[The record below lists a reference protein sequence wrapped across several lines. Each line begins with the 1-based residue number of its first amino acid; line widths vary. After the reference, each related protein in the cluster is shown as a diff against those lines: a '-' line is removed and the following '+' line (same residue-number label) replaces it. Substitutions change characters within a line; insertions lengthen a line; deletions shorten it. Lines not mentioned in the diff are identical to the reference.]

1 MQESELIEKLNSMI
15 RLDNDAL
22 SSYNKVLDNI
32 NEQVIKS
39 EITKYRDD
47 HLRHVD
53 NLSGLIIKYGGVPTR
68 DDKDIRG
75 LFLGSATAIQNIAGL
90 QGSLMALQT
99 GEKLTNKD
107 YSEAV
112 SWNVPED
119 VLLILKDNY
128 EDEKRHLRFINQ
140 AIADKVWE
148 RR

>member
-1 MQESELIEKLNSMI
+1 MKESDIIGKLNSMV

-22 SSYNKVLDNI
+22 SSYNRVIGNI
-32 NEQVIKS
+32 DDQVIKS
-39 EITKYRDD
+39 EITRFRDD

-53 NLSGLIIKYGGVPTR
+53 KLSSLVIKYGGVPAR

-75 LFLGSATAIQNIAGL
+75 LFLGSATAIENFAGL

-99 GEKLTNKD
+99 GEKVTNND

-112 SWNVPED
+112 SWDVPED
-119 VLLILKDNY
+119 VLLVLKENY
-128 EDEKRHLRFINQ
+128 EDEKRHLRFVNQ